1 LASSFLPSACEKIDV
16 RFNDKDALEVDH
28 RGLGQIACTEA
39 TKESMAAILEKR
51 KPVFRK
57 QGHARSRDMT
67 TDQRKTKSE
76 LIAELNRLRRQAGQT
91 KKFKQKLK
99 GLQAEC
105 RGLQRRCDEQT
116 RTLRQECTLRDQTE
130 EALRLAEMII
140 ARSPVVLFRRL
151 AGDQPSLVYV
161 SSNISQFGYS
171 DRDFVDGRVRFSEIV
186 HPEDRDRLLKEV
198 KQFAEADVEEYTKS
212 YRILTRSGEVRWVE
226 DQTSVVRDDQGRK
239 LYNQGIMVDITPRRL
254 AEEDLRE
261 SEEKFRRIVETAG
274 EGFVLRDSDH
284 RIVEVNDSYCRM
296 LGYRREELLGK
307 TAFELATDEFRQF
320 IAGSRERLFATDYR
334 KVEGALVAKDG
345 RRVPVLIHGNTLR
358 DADGVEIGYA
368 AFVVDLTEQKRAL
381 ELAGKVQ
388 KDLMPAKAPQINGLD
403 IAGRSDPC
411 QEVGGDYF
419 DFLYGPEYPAGPLR
433 VVVGDISG
441 HGVEAA
447 LLMTTARAFIRMRA
461 TQPADPAQIVTLANH
476 DLALD
481 MGDSG
486 SFMTLFYMEIDP
498 QARTVRWVRAGH
510 EPALLYCPVRD
521 RFEELA
527 GQGIPLGVNQ
537 DFGFTEQAL
546 PALRSG
552 AVLVLGTDGIWEAR
566 DPDGRFFGKERF
578 RDIIRKRAAGS
589 AQEIVTAVF
598 DEIGRFCRG
607 LPHDDDI
614 TLVVIKVL
622 KNEDS

>member
-1 LASSFLPSACEKIDV
+1 
-16 RFNDKDALEVDH
+16 
-28 RGLGQIACTEA
+28 
-39 TKESMAAILEKR
+39 
-51 KPVFRK
+51 
-57 QGHARSRDMT
+57 MT

-76 LIAELNRLRRQAGQT
+76 LIVELARLRRQAGQA
-91 KKFKQKLK
+91 KKLKQRLK

-105 RGLQRRCDEQT
+105 SGLQTRCDEQT
-116 RTLRQECTLRDQTE
+116 RALRQECTLRDQTE
-130 EALRLAEMII
+130 EALRLAEVII

-151 AGDQPSLVYV
+151 AGDQPTLLYV

-171 DRDFVDGRVRFSEIV
+171 DRDFVDGKIRFLQIV
-186 HPEDRDRLLKEV
+186 HPEDRNRLAKEV
-198 KQFAEADVEEYTKS
+198 KRFAEKDVEEYTQS

-226 DQTSVVRDDQGRK
+226 DQTSVVRDDKGRK
-239 LYNQGIMVDITPRRL
+239 VYNQGIMVDVTARRL
-254 AEEDLRE
+254 AEEELRK

-274 EGFVLRDSDH
+274 EGFVLRDSQH

-296 LGYRREELLGK
+296 LGYRREEILGRA
-307 TAFELATDEFRQF
+307 AFDLVTDEFRQF
-320 IAGSRERLFATDYR
+320 IAGSRERLFGMDYR

-358 DADGVEIGYA
+358 DADGVEIGHA
-368 AFVVDLTEQKRAL
+368 AFVADLTEQKRAL

-388 KDLMPAKAPQINGLD
+388 KNLIPAKAPQIKGLD

-419 DFLYGPEYPAGPLR
+419 DFLYGPQYPAGTLR

-461 TQPADPAQIVTLANH
+461 TQPADPAKVVTLMNH

-498 QARTVRWVRAGH
+498 QGRTARWVRAGH

-521 RFEELA
+521 RFEELV
-527 GQGIPLGVNQ
+527 GNGTPLGVTQ
-537 DFGFTEQAL
+537 DFRFTEQAL
-546 PALRSG
+546 PALHPG
-552 AVLVLGTDGIWEAR
+552 TVLVLGTDGIWEAR

-578 RDIIRKRAAGS
+578 RDIIRLQAAGS
-589 AQEIVTAVF
+589 AQDMVTAVF

-614 TLVVIKVL
+614 TLVVVKIE
-622 KNEDS
+622 KNEDA